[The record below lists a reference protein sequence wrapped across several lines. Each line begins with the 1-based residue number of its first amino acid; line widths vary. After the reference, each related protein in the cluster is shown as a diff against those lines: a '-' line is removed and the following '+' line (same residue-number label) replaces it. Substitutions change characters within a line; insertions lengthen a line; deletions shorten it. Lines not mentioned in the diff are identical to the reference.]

1 MSINS
6 DELFNLYSIN
16 KIIKSDG
23 SIDLTD
29 FETLTSLNDFIKL
42 HSSTQLDDLKVSDDD
57 LLELINVNKN
67 NMDTRN
73 FLDKLVINN
82 TTCSSNIELIIDTS
96 RDITPAASSEI
107 MTPAASSE
115 IMTPASSVMMTPASS
130 EMMAP
135 ASGEIMAPAASS
147 EMMAPAASSGMMTP
161 AASEMDSANI
171 AVSSNIITKS
181 KRTRKQKSNPQSNRQ
196 RRTKSKST
204 QQ

>member
-107 MTPAASSE
+107 MTPASSEIMTPASSE
-115 IMTPASSVMMTPASS
+115 IMTPASSEMMT
-130 EMMAP
+130 
-135 ASGEIMAPAASS
+135 
-147 EMMAPAASSGMMTP
+147 PAASSGMMTP

>member
-107 MTPAASSE
+107 MTPASSE
-115 IMTPASSVMMTPASS
+115 IMTPASSEIMTP
-130 EMMAP
+130 
-135 ASGEIMAPAASS
+135 ASS

>member
-96 RDITPAASSEI
+96 RDITPAASSEM
-107 MTPAASSE
+107 MTPASSE
-115 IMTPASSVMMTPASS
+115 IMTPASSEIMTPASS

-135 ASGEIMAPAASS
+135 AAS
-147 EMMAPAASSGMMTP
+147 
-161 AASEMDSANI
+161 SEMDSANI

>member
-107 MTPAASSE
+107 MTPASSE
-115 IMTPASSVMMTPASS
+115 IMTPASSEMMT
-130 EMMAP
+130 
-135 ASGEIMAPAASS
+135 
-147 EMMAPAASSGMMTP
+147 PAASSGMMTP

>member
-96 RDITPAASSEI
+96 RDITPAASSEM
-107 MTPAASSE
+107 MTPASSE
-115 IMTPASSVMMTPASS
+115 IMTPASSEIMTP
-130 EMMAP
+130 
-135 ASGEIMAPAASS
+135 ASS
-147 EMMAPAASSGMMTP
+147 EMMAPAASSGMMAP
-161 AASEMDSANI
+161 AASSEMMAPASIEMMAPAASSEMDSANI

>member
-107 MTPAASSE
+107 MTPASSE
-115 IMTPASSVMMTPASS
+115 IMTPASS
-130 EMMAP
+130 
-135 ASGEIMAPAASS
+135 EIMAPAASI